1 MNSLDSREPGF
12 TDDAGSKHDSARPA
26 TVARWVVALLAYALA
41 ASMLVMIFILAAW
54 RQEAASAFRYV
65 GF

>member
-1 MNSLDSREPGF
+1 MNSLDSREPGL
-12 TDDAGSKHDSARPA
+12 TDDAVSKHDHARSA
-26 TVARWVVALLAYALA
+26 TVARSVFALLAYALA
-41 ASMLVMIFILAAW
+41 ASTLVMIFIMAAW